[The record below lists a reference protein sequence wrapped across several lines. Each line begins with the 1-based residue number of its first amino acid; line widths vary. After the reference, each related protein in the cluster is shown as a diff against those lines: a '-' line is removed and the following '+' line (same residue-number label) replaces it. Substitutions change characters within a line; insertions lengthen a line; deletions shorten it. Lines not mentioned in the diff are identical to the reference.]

1 MDRSATLGT
10 HAQDRL
16 KDSLK
21 DHPHVGDIR
30 GRGLMFGVEIVTDR
44 DSRTP
49 DPDRAERIYY
59 ACLDQGLS
67 FKISAGSVL
76 TLSPPL
82 VISEADLDTAIS
94 IVIDAIRTTG

>member
-1 MDRSATLGT
+1 M
-10 HAQDRL
+10 AQL
-16 KDSLK
+16 TEGLEGC
-21 DHPHVGDIR
+21 PIAGDIR

-49 DPDRAERIYY
+49 APDLAERIYY

-67 FKISAGSVL
+67 FKISAGCVL

-82 VISEADLDTAIS
+82 TIAQSDLDRAMA
-94 IVIDAIRTTG
+94 IVIAAIRAASP